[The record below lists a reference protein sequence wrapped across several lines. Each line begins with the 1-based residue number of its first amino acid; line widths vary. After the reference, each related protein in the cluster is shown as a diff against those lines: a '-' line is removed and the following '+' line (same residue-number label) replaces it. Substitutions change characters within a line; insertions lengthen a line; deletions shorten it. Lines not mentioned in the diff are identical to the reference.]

1 MGKIYGSLTEL
12 IGGTPLLEIK
22 NYEKA
27 HDLKARVLVKL
38 ESWNPGQSSKDRPAL
53 AMVEDAER
61 RGVLK
66 PGDTIVEITSGNTG
80 IGLALVAAAKGYKF
94 RVYMNDHVSL
104 ERFQTIKA
112 LGGEIIKLSEEPALV
127 KAFAESG
134 GNLLAAVKV
143 LKEEVLPREKNLVF
157 LGQMLNLENPRA
169 HETTTGP
176 EIWND
181 TDGQVDIL
189 VATVGTGGTIT
200 GTGRYLKSK
209 NPDIKVVVA
218 QPGPGSVPTKENP
231 TAETIQGI
239 RSYTGTP
246 DELIPV
252 TFDKNIGDE
261 WIDVETPEAN
271 KAAKEVARLE
281 GLLVGA
287 SSGAAIHAAAKLAK
301 LPENEGKTIVAV
313 LPDTGLRYLSTKLY
327 ED

>member
-1 MGKIYGSLTEL
+1 MAKVYGSVTEL

-27 HDLKARVLVKL
+27 HGLKARLLVKL
-38 ESWNPGQSSKDRPAL
+38 EGWNPGQSSKDRPAL
-53 AMVEDAER
+53 AMIEDAER
-61 RGVLK
+61 NGTLK

-94 RVYMNDHVSL
+94 RVYMNDKVSL

-112 LGGEIIKLSEEPALV
+112 LGGEIIKLSEVPALV
-127 KAFAESG
+127 QAFAQSG
-134 GNLLAAVKV
+134 GNLLAVVKV
-143 LKEEVLPREKNLVF
+143 LQEEVLPREKNLVL
-157 LGQMLNLENPRA
+157 LGQMLNPENPHA

-181 TDGQVDIL
+181 TDGQVDFL

-200 GTGRYLKSK
+200 GTSRYLKTK
-209 NPDIKVVVA
+209 NPDIQIVAA
-218 QPGPGSVPTKENP
+218 QPGPGSVPSKDDP
-231 TAETIQGI
+231 TRETIQGI

-246 DELIPV
+246 EDLVPP
-252 TFDKNIGDE
+252 TFDINICDQ
-261 WIDVETPEAN
+261 WIDVETPEAYA
-271 KAAKEVARLE
+271 AAKEVARLE

-287 SSGAAIHAAAKLAK
+287 SSGAAIHAAAQLAS
-301 LPENEGKTIVAV
+301 LPENEGKTVVAI

-327 ED
+327 D